1 MFIVDSD
8 SMILKQAF
16 TFFIIAQHKVKVER
30 THTCTCGVNI
40 VSNRIT
46 EGSCREVYAP
56 LEISFVR
63 ENTLFK
69 LYRSLSAVNI
79 VFIPAKL
86 ETSKTVLFLSCLH
99 TLKSTKTKMQ

>member
-1 MFIVDSD
+1 MHLMNKLHVITVMFIVDSD

-56 LEISFVR
+56 LEISFVG

-69 LYRSLSAVNI
+69 LYRSLSAVN
-79 VFIPAKL
+79 L
-86 ETSKTVLFLSCLH
+86 TLFLYLPS
-99 TLKSTKTKMQ
+99 